1 MSLFNL
7 WVRSFESVAE
17 GGKLPLTLTGG
28 TVVVGMA
35 VSGTAVAMLFPF
47 LSIT

>member
-7 WVRSFESVAE
+7 WVRSFESAVE

-35 VSGTAVAMLFPF
+35 VSGTVVATLFPF
-47 LSIT
+47 LSMT